1 MRLVRRAFRS
11 ARLEPSVILSL
22 LVLSLSACSP
32 AVKGTQERGGT
43 MTPSIIDP
51 YLHIQHALADDSV
64 DEVKANAGMLA
75 TAAAALGAPAA
86 KIDAAALQLA
96 EAGDLTATR
105 DRFGTLS
112 EAIVTYMDG
121 FHLSPPEGVR
131 IATCPMVNKPWLQQ
145 EATLANPYYGKSML
159 TCGSFR

>member
-1 MRLVRRAFRS
+1 MA
-11 ARLEPSVILSL
+11 
-22 LVLSLSACSP
+22 
-32 AVKGTQERGGT
+32 
-43 MTPSIIDP
+43 PSIIDP
-51 YLHIQHALADDSV
+51 YLRIQQALADDSL
-64 DEVKANAGMLA
+64 DEVKANAGMIA

-86 KIDAAALQLA
+86 KIDTAALQLA
-96 EAGDLTATR
+96 EAGDLTAAR

-131 IATCPMVNKPWLQQ
+131 IATCPMVNKPWLQHG
-145 EATLANPYYGKSML
+145 AALANPYYGKSML